1 MSFSL
6 PFQMYNSFMKII
18 IDTSNKDLYVALIKD
33 GETLR
38 YKLQENLVKKADALP
53 GVFLEVMEDVK
64 AKEITDFY
72 ITLGP
77 GSFTGARTGLVFARS
92 ICQITKANLH
102 TTSSIQLIAGPSGTK
117 EVFIDARSKK
127 SYYAEVNDGKLQKGI
142 ELAPFE
148 ESTIQAYDE
157 LIKNPDLYLPIFKKE
172 EDIFQVH
179 PYYIKDAKIGG
190 N

>member
-1 MSFSL
+1 
-6 PFQMYNSFMKII
+6 MKII
-18 IDTSNKDLYVALIKD
+18 IDTSNKDLYVALIENGK
-33 GETLR
+33 TLR
-38 YKLQENLVKKADALP
+38 YKLHENLVKKADALP
-53 GVFLEVMEDVK
+53 GTFLEVMGDIK

-92 ICQITKANLH
+92 ICQMTKANLH
-102 TTSSIQLIAGPSGTK
+102 TTSSIQLIAGPNGEK

-127 SYYAEVNDGKLQKGI
+127 SYYAKVKNGQLQESI
-142 ELAPFE
+142 TLVPFQD
-148 ESTIQAYDE
+148 STIQAFDN
-157 LIKNPDLYLPIFKKE
+157 LIKNPEEYLSLFNLE
-172 EDIFQVH
+172 EDIFNVH

>member
-1 MSFSL
+1 
-6 PFQMYNSFMKII
+6 MYNIFMKII
-18 IDTSNKDLYVALIKD
+18 IDTSNKDLYVALISEDK
-33 GETLR
+33 TLR
-38 YKLQENLVKKADALP
+38 YKLCENLVKKADALP
-53 GVFLEVMEDVK
+53 GVFLEVMGDIK
-64 AKEITDFY
+64 TKEITDFY

-102 TTSSIQLIAGPSGTK
+102 TTSSIQLIAGPTGTRK
-117 EVFIDARSKK
+117 IYIDARSKK
-127 SYYAEVNDGKLQKGI
+127 SYFAKVKDGKLQDEI
-142 ELAPFE
+142 TLVPFE
-148 ESTIQAYDE
+148 ESTIQTFDE
-157 LIKNPDLYLPIFKKE
+157 LIKKPSSYLPLFKKE

>member
-1 MSFSL
+1 
-6 PFQMYNSFMKII
+6 MYNTFMKII

-33 GETLR
+33 GKTLR

-53 GVFLEVMEDVK
+53 NIFLEVMGDIK
-64 AKEITDFY
+64 TKEITDFY

-92 ICQITKANLH
+92 SCQITKANLH
-102 TTSSIQLIAGPSGTK
+102 TTSSIQLIAGPQK
-117 EVFIDARSKK
+117 DMEVYIDARSGK
-127 SYYAEVNDGKLQKGI
+127 SYYATVKGG
-142 ELAPFE
+142 ELKDEITLVPFKN
-148 ESTIQAYDE
+148 STIQTYDE
-157 LIKNPDLYLPIFKKE
+157 LIENPELYLPIFKIE
-172 EDIFQVH
+172 EDILNVH